1 MNASIIRGRK
11 KILFYSISVIIPFF
25 FLVLLEVLL
34 RLFSFG
40 DDLSLFKDSSD
51 PRYYEI
57 NRQVGER
64 YFNKYSHTTPL
75 SDKFLKQKPPNGYR
89 IFVMGESTVQ
99 GFPYDANLAFSRIL
113 HRRLQDIFH
122 ERFIEVVNL
131 GLTAINSY
139 TLLDFTDE
147 MLEQQPD
154 LVLIYAGHN
163 EYYGALGVASMENGS
178 IPQWLK
184 KLHLK
189 LIHFRTYQ
197 LLQRGIGNIFNSAN
211 PTAQREISATLME
224 KMVGRNLIP
233 YRSAIYKEGIIQFS
247 ENMSAMLQKI
257 KDAHI
262 HIIISDLV
270 SNVRDL
276 SPFQSVSF
284 ESFSKADS
292 IYTRA
297 QQLEANHFYD
307 EAKREYLRAKDLDVI
322 RFRASEDLNSV
333 ILNLADSLNIFH
345 ISLKSLFE
353 HFSLNSLVGNNLMT
367 DHLHPNIDG
376 YFLMTEGFLNA
387 IRENR
392 LIDNNWD
399 LLKVLPWT
407 YYRNNWGFTELD
419 SMIGDIR
426 IKHLKAGWPF
436 QPDSIVNS
444 FRSTYKPHGIV
455 DSLAYT
461 TVMYGNMNAT
471 MGHKKLATYYQ
482 SLGDLK
488 RASKE
493 YLSIAYI
500 SPLDVSSYYYASD
513 LAFKAKEYEPAIR
526 YLQESPGADTS
537 SYAQLTLASIYHS
550 QKKNKEAL
558 TCIQRLQENN
568 LNENILLQAQKLKYN
583 IQKDSGLDSDAEN
596 TLANI
601 KKIEPAFGESVRE
614 KNLIILI
621 PNKIKP
627 YLEKAEALRKNGQL
641 TEALSVLKEANTIRE
656 IAYTNL
662 LIGKLLF
669 SQKNVEALQY
679 FEKAHREI
687 KDDPSLIYCL
697 SVLYMI
703 KRDIPKAKAAI
714 EEFERLKGK
723 NYPQTEQ
730 LRSLFEKTA
739 AEGKRNHTK

>member
-11 KILFYSISVIIPFF
+11 KILFYSISVIIPFI
-25 FLVLLEVLL
+25 FLALIEVLL
-34 RLFSFG
+34 RLFSVG
-40 DDLSLFKDSSD
+40 DDLSLFKNSSD
-51 PRYYEI
+51 SRYYEI

-75 SDKFLKQKPPNGYR
+75 SDKFLKQKPTNSYR

-113 HRRLQDIFH
+113 YRRLQDIFP

-139 TLLDFTDE
+139 TLLDLTDE

-178 IPQWLK
+178 IPHWLK

-189 LIHFRTYQ
+189 LIHLRIYQ

-211 PTAQREISATLME
+211 PTAQRDINATLME

-233 YRSAIYKEGIIQFS
+233 YSSAIYKEGIIQFS
-247 ENMSAMLQKI
+247 ENMSNMLRKI

-276 SPFQSVSF
+276 PPFQSVSF
-284 ESFSKADS
+284 ESYSRADS
-292 IYTRA
+292 IYAHA

-307 EAKREYLRAKDLDVI
+307 EARKEYLRAKDLDVI

-333 ILNLADSLNIFH
+333 ISNLTDSLKIFH
-345 ISLKSLFE
+345 VSLKSIFE
-353 HFSLNSLVGNNLMT
+353 HFSSNSFVGNNLMT

-376 YFLMTEGFLNA
+376 YFLMTEGFINA
-387 IRENR
+387 ILENR
-392 LIDNNWD
+392 LIDNNCD
-399 LLKVLPWT
+399 SLKVLPWT
-407 YYRNNWGFTELD
+407 YYRRNWGFTELD
-419 SMIGDIR
+419 SMIADIR

-436 QPDSIVNS
+436 QPDSTVNL
-444 FRSTYKPHGIV
+444 FRSSYKPHGIV
-455 DSLAYT
+455 DSLAYMA
-461 TVMYGNMNAT
+461 VMYGNMNAT

-513 LAFKAKEYEPAIR
+513 LAFKAKEYESAIR
-526 YLQESPGADTS
+526 YLHESPYPDTS
-537 SYAQLTLASIYHS
+537 SYVQYMLATIYYSQNKTNDALSCIERFQRFHSDNSTLPQILRLKYQIQKESGMIKEADQTLADVQNIDPTFTGSTEGKSIVIIIPQS
-550 QKKNKEAL
+550 
-558 TCIQRLQENN
+558 IRL
-568 LNENILLQAQKLKYN
+568 Y
-583 IQKDSGLDSDAEN
+583 LD
-596 TLANI
+596 
-601 KKIEPAFGESVRE
+601 
-614 KNLIILI
+614 
-621 PNKIKP
+621 
-627 YLEKAEALRKNGQL
+627 KAEFLRKNGKIE
-641 TEALSVLKEANTIRE
+641 EALAELKEANKIKE
-656 IAYTNL
+656 LAYTNL

-669 SQKNVEALQY
+669 LQRNIEAVSYL
-679 FEKAHREI
+679 EKANKEI
-687 KDDPSLIYCL
+687 KNDPSLYFSLCA
-697 SVLYMI
+697 LYLMQH
-703 KRDIPKAKAAI
+703 RDHEAKAALNNFI
-714 EEFERLKGK
+714 RIQGEHHPASIRLNAMINKESMNK
-723 NYPQTEQ
+723 
-730 LRSLFEKTA
+730 K
-739 AEGKRNHTK
+739 

>member
-11 KILFYSISVIIPFF
+11 KLLFYSISVIIPFF

-34 RLFSFG
+34 RLFSVG
-40 DDLSLFKDSSD
+40 NDLSLFKDNPD

-113 HRRLQDIFH
+113 HRRLQDIFP

-139 TLLDFTDE
+139 TLLDLTDE

-154 LVLIYAGHN
+154 LVLVYTGHN

-178 IPQWLK
+178 IPHWLK

-189 LIHFRTYQ
+189 LIHLRIYQ
-197 LLQRGIGNIFNSAN
+197 LLQRSIGAIFNSAN
-211 PTAQREISATLME
+211 PAAQREISATLME

-233 YRSAIYKEGIIQFS
+233 YRSAIYREGITQFS
-247 ENMSAMLQKI
+247 ENMNNMLRKI

-276 SPFQSVSF
+276 PPFQSVSF
-284 ESFSKADS
+284 ESYSKADS
-292 IYTRA
+292 IYAHA

-307 EAKREYLRAKDLDVI
+307 EAREEYLRAKDLDVI
-322 RFRASEDLNSV
+322 RFRASEDLNGV
-333 ILNLADSLNIFH
+333 ILNLADSLKIFH

-353 HFSLNSLVGNNLMT
+353 HFSSNSLVGNNLMA

-392 LIDNNWD
+392 LIENNWD
-399 LLKVLPWT
+399 SLRVLPWT
-407 YYRNNWGFTELD
+407 YYRHNWGFTELD
-419 SMIGDIR
+419 SMIADIR

-436 QPDSIVNS
+436 QPDSIANS

-455 DSLAYT
+455 DSLAYAA
-461 TVMYGNMNAT
+461 VMYGNMNAT
-471 MGHKKLATYYQ
+471 MGHKKLAAYYQ

-500 SPLDVSSYYYASD
+500 SPFEVSSYYYASD
-513 LAFKAKEYEPAIR
+513 LAFKAKEYETAIR
-526 YLQESPGADTS
+526 YLHESPYPDTS
-537 SYAQLTLASIYHS
+537 SYVQYMLATIYHS
-550 QKKNKEAL
+550 QNKTSEALSCIERFQRFHSDNSTSLQVLRLKYQIQKESGMIKEAD
-558 TCIQRLQENN
+558 Q
-568 LNENILLQAQKLKYN
+568 
-583 IQKDSGLDSDAEN
+583 
-596 TLANI
+596 TLAEVQNI
-601 KKIEPAFGESVRE
+601 DPTFTGSTEGKSIV
-614 KNLIILI
+614 III
-621 PNKIKP
+621 PKSIRP
-627 YLEKAEALRKNGQL
+627 YLDKAELLRKNGKIDEAL
-641 TEALSVLKEANTIRE
+641 TELKEANKIKE
-656 IAYTNL
+656 LAYTNL

-669 SQKNVEALQY
+669 LQRNIEAVSYL
-679 FEKAHREI
+679 EKANKEI
-687 KDDPSLIYCL
+687 KNDPSLYFSLCVL
-697 SVLYMI
+697 SLMQHH
-703 KRDIPKAKAAI
+703 DHEAKAALDNFMRI
-714 EEFERLKGK
+714 QGEHHPASIRLKALINK
-723 NYPQTEQ
+723 ERMN
-730 LRSLFEKTA
+730 RK
-739 AEGKRNHTK
+739 